1 MSILIQLIAET
12 SELHNYTVQQLFLLI
27 KDDITQPPL
36 VQVALWCMGEYGEK
50 LISGVCE
57 EDEPVEVCSLLN
69 LLDCIL
75 SLLFLFLNPPPD
87 GIRRLKSFKITV
99 AEKTARPR

>member
-57 EDEPVEVCSLLN
+57 EDEPVEVCSLLI

-75 SLLFLFLNPPPD
+75 SLLFLFLNPTPQMELGD
-87 GIRRLKSFKITV
+87 
-99 AEKTARPR
+99 